1 VWSAATTATGASPSA
16 DGAWERAMMRRFDAL
31 LATDQVDRDGS
42 YSPTHAPRAGELIVK
57 EELIKNRLFGSLHS
71 IFELEEGAVLIAKID
86 CLNL

>member
-1 VWSAATTATGASPSA
+1 
-16 DGAWERAMMRRFDAL
+16 MMRRFDAL

-57 EELIKNRLFGSLHS
+57 EELIKNRLFRFVVVRLSLHS